1 MLLLLQELM
10 FPMDSQKIFE
20 LHNYWSDKIGYRA
33 ARGVILQAREM
44 LGLLTSNPASVPGIP
59 VRHQNGGKSRSGMSF
74 SGKGWDSA
82 TQIIWGW
89 SWGNLALRGRL
100 LLPFL
105 ALLKRRIKIS
115 QDCEQGRGKGKIKV

>member
-1 MLLLLQELM
+1 M

-33 ARGVILQAREM
+33 ARGVILRAREM

-74 SGKGWDSA
+74 SGKGWDSV

-89 SWGNLALRGRL
+89 SWGNLALLLRGRL

-115 QDCEQGRGKGKIKV
+115 RDCEQGRGKGKIKV